1 MSDKPETPTPK
12 PVDLHAQKA
21 MELFGVTADQVTP
34 KQRRFAKMA
43 NHSAVYGM
51 TGAQMEVA
59 IQATAQRRSI
69 DLVSIEAS
77 MAALGLRRA
86 DNIGKQV
93 SWLEDRM
100 IAGMRAQVVSEIP
113 KLEELF
119 PFEYFSCGYFSCGY
133 FRRKGVPKGTP
144 ADILHGQQAIEWL
157 YAEIIKALTPEQEAK
172 TESL

>member
-1 MSDKPETPTPK
+1 MEETPTPK
-12 PVDLHAQKA
+12 TGDLHTQKA
-21 MELFGVTADQVTP
+21 MELFGVPADQVTP
-34 KQRRFAKMA
+34 EQRRFAKMA

-77 MAALGLRRA
+77 IEASMAALGLKRA

-119 PFEYFSCGYFSCGY
+119 PFEYFSCGYF
-133 FRRKGVPKGTP
+133 RRKGVPKGTP

-157 YAEIIKALTPEQEAK
+157 YAEIIKLLTPEQEA
-172 TESL
+172 ESESV